1 MCMHKVKLLC
11 LCSNC
16 DYSQY
21 CPREWAVILSGEN
34 LCPTS
39 WNYCKWPDSAEEPLS
54 HDPLRLTSFDPGGD
68 RCPLPSMVGERRRI
82 SEFLRLGDFTCSSD
96 LSLLSDVK
104 CSTMPLRALDECRRS
119 RPSRDDLRERR
130 LATALRTRSW
140 NSCMTSPYSSSLLA
154 TRALRA
160 RACLIT
166 RRWTS
171 FSSLWEKIGKTIT
184 IFTYNQYRLSS
195 RSKILQ
201 QNKIAY
207 VNRRRIKCTQM
218 MTHKTSFFIFDS
230 NTMITIEWLYYSRK
244 RSGIG
249 DG

>member
-21 CPREWAVILSGEN
+21 CLRGWAVILSGEN

-54 HDPLRLTSFDPGGD
+54 HDPLRLTSFDPGED
-68 RCPLPSMVGERRRI
+68 RCSLTSHIRI
-82 SEFLRLGDFTCSSD
+82 PTAWWFHMQLRL
-96 LSLLSDVK
+96 
-104 CSTMPLRALDECRRS
+104 
-119 RPSRDDLRERR
+119 
-130 LATALRTRSW
+130 ALRTRSW
-140 NSCMTSPYSSSLLA
+140 NSCMTWPYSSSSLLA
-154 TRALRA
+154 TRALTA

-171 FSSLWEKIGKTIT
+171 LSSLWEKIGRTIS

-195 RSKILQ
+195 GSKILQ
-201 QNKIAY
+201 QDKIAD
-207 VNRRRIKCTQM
+207 VNSYCK
-218 MTHKTSFFIFDS
+218 
-230 NTMITIEWLYYSRK
+230 
-244 RSGIG
+244 
-249 DG
+249 